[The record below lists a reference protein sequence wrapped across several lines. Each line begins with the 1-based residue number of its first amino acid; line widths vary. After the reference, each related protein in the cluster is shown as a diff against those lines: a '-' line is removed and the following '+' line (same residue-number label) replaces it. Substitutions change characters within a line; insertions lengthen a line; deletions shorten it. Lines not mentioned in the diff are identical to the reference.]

1 MSFNLQKAIWENG
14 PDNPTQR
21 YILLALADYADD
33 NGGRVFPSIET
44 LAAKCCLSPSTAIR
58 AINQLV
64 AGGWVNRKRNRQTS
78 NSYII
83 QIDKLQPRGYESYDD
98 SISVNMTHIN
108 PSDDSISVN
117 LLPDKCQI
125 DTPISVNLTPDPII
139 LTNQGTNHNN
149 ASPLDQ
155 LRDHFTRSTA
165 VYPND
170 RTGRYERDWG
180 EPLAKM
186 LELSGGDVD
195 AAAAMIDAAL
205 AIAWG
210 KNDSGKT
217 YPVASPR
224 SILTIAVNLAAA
236 GRSAVSAADD
246 DSLWQRALQAVAR
259 RDYSDERLKSAIRA
273 IGGSQA
279 VASANGHNTDQLRRK
294 LAHEYRRNPATA

>member
-1 MSFNLQKAIWENG
+1 MKAT
-14 PDNPTQR
+14 D
-21 YILLALADYADD
+21 
-33 NGGRVFPSIET
+33 F
-44 LAAKCCLSPSTAIR
+44 IR
-58 AINQLV
+58 AIDTSDLDVYEMRYLIRVWRRGTCWEKLTSIAESTGMSLGKASQVRRDLV
-64 AGGWVNRKRNRQTS
+64 EKGWLVMVEEGGRIAYQVAIPNVEDVHEVKVSVVEFHDVKPEFHEVKPEFHDMSALPINRPKEDYNTKG
-78 NSYII
+78 N
-83 QIDKLQPRGYESYDD
+83 D
-98 SISVNMTHIN
+98 
-108 PSDDSISVN
+108 
-117 LLPDKCQI
+117 
-125 DTPISVNLTPDPII
+125 
-139 LTNQGTNHNN
+139 
-149 ASPLDQ
+149 LDQ

-279 VASANGHNTDQLRRK
+279 VASANGHNTETLRRK